1 MDSLTWYAIW
11 VVAGLHIGFCAAELI
26 LWERLTPLLKIYDA
40 DAAKITAPVGMNMG
54 VYNGVIAACLLWLL
68 HAYGLGVDQI
78 RSLGT
83 LLLVSIIIAGIFGGF
98 TIKWTIPIFQSLPAA
113 LALGLLWRPAM

>member
-1 MDSLTWYAIW
+1 
-11 VVAGLHIGFCAAELI
+11 
-26 LWERLTPLLKIYDA
+26 
-40 DAAKITAPVGMNMG
+40 MNMG

-68 HAYGLGVDQI
+68 HAYGLSVDQI

-113 LALGLLWRPAM
+113 IALGLLWRQAV